1 MITKIDIE
9 KINKNFEKY
18 LGLTNETNWDLT
30 VDLSLIKTEHFSKYD
45 IFCHKINTKNL
56 INQLKLHKK
65 YKTELNICIL
75 CSLYNSNPKLFY
87 NNPKNIR
94 KFINKKQLSRNVP
107 SEIIEFFNTRY
118 HKTILEYHENNIL
131 DYIKKSLRNNESPI
145 LCRNSFLNGSKHA
158 VNIVGLDS
166 SCIRYVENGNDSLIN
181 SIVDVYHKLFMKH
194 FTILDKQFFKKYNC
208 EYIEQ
213 FLERNFLNLIL
224 DNNKIFD
231 GYKKL
236 LHRFLG
242 YDKQG
247 SISKLFTKYLLA
259 SSRKLSVITF
269 GDLQDI
275 YVDIDEYGQ
284 NIVSKQIDI
293 NKDFSELITR
303 LNNISIPS
311 MGSFINN
318 TLQIPDEYWD
328 EVVQLKS

>member
-18 LGLTNETNWDLT
+18 LDLTNETNWDLT

-45 IFCHKINTKNL
+45 IFYHMINTRNL

-87 NNPKNIR
+87 DNPKNIQ
-94 KFINKKQLSRNVP
+94 KFIDRKQLSRNIP

-118 HKTILEYHENNIL
+118 HKTILEYHKNNIL
-131 DYIKKSLRNNESPI
+131 DYIKKSLKNNESPI
-145 LCRNSFLNGSKHA
+145 LCRDSFLNELKHA

-166 SCIRYVENGNDSLIN
+166 SCIHYFENGNNSLIN
-181 SIVDVYHKLFMKH
+181 SIVNVYNKLLIKH
-194 FTILDKQFFKKYNC
+194 FKDLNKQFFKKYNC

-213 FLERNFLNLIL
+213 FLEMNILKLIL
-224 DNNKIFD
+224 NDKQTINE
-231 GYKKL
+231 YEKL

-247 SISKLFTKYLLA
+247 NISKLFTKYLLA

-275 YVDIDEYGQ
+275 DFDIDEYGQ

-293 NKDFSELITR
+293 DKDFSELITR
-303 LNNISIPS
+303 LNNIS
-311 MGSFINN
+311 F
-318 TLQIPDEYWD
+318 
-328 EVVQLKS
+328 